1 MLDFFDL
8 TLNDLE
14 TTIGALGKEKYRS
27 RQLFKWVYNK
37 GIHNFSEMTNITKDL
52 RLIFGNMFDTGLPGV
67 KDVLFSKDGSIKFAF
82 LLKDGNIVE
91 SIFMPEQKR
100 DTLCISTQIG
110 CRMGCKFCVT
120 GKIGYV
126 RNLTTS
132 EIVGQ
137 LMAVKQYLESKS
149 NPPDINKKASFPD
162 YGQDRLSVKRGP
174 REPTEKLITNIVFM
188 GMGEPVD
195 NLDNVMHALDIL
207 KDPFGLDY
215 SHRKITLSSV
225 GLIDGL
231 HLIKPKVAGIAISL
245 NAADDEK
252 RSYLMPIN
260 RIYPIRTIINF
271 TKDFKGTNRTRIT
284 FEYILIKDFNDSL
297 EDAKQLSEILKGVRC
312 KINLIPYNESP
323 YIEFKTPDP
332 EKIEQF
338 QAYLLSRNFTAII
351 RNSRGQDIGGACGQL
366 GMRYL
371 QDNAEGNKVKN

>member
-1 MLDFFDL
+1 MHNFFDL

-14 TTIGALGKEKYRS
+14 TTISALGKEKYRS
-27 RQLFKWVYNK
+27 RQLYKWVYNK
-37 GIHNFSEMTNITKDL
+37 GIYDFNEMTNVSKGL
-52 RLIFGNMFDTGLPGV
+52 RLVFRDMFDTMLPGIKEV
-67 KDVLFSKDGSIKFAF
+67 FFSQDGSTKFAF
-82 LLKDGNIVE
+82 LLKDGNVVE
-91 SIFMPEQKR
+91 SIFMPEEKR

-120 GKIGYV
+120 GKIGFI

-137 LMAVKQYLESKS
+137 LVAVRQYLENETNSSNTSK
-149 NPPDINKKASFPD
+149 INALPNGGQGRLIAKKE
-162 YGQDRLSVKRGP
+162 L
-174 REPTEKLITNIVFM
+174 RESSEKLITNIVFM

-195 NLDNVMHALDIL
+195 NLDNVMRALDIL
-207 KDPFGLDY
+207 KNPFGLDY
-215 SHRKITLSSV
+215 SYRKITLSSV

-260 RIYPIRTIINF
+260 RLYPIRTILNF
-271 TKDFKGTNRTRIT
+271 VNDFKGTNRTRIT

-297 EDAKQLSEILKGVRC
+297 EDAKQLSEILKGVKC

-323 YIEFKTPDP
+323 YLEFKTPDT
-332 EKIEQF
+332 ETTERF
-338 QAYLLSRNFTAII
+338 QAYLINRCFTTII

-371 QDNAEGNKVKN
+371 KAGFKDSRV

>member
-1 MLDFFDL
+1 MHNFFDL

-14 TTIGALGKEKYRS
+14 TAISALGKEKYRS
-27 RQLFKWVYNK
+27 RQLYKWVYNK
-37 GIHNFSEMTNITKDL
+37 GIYDFNEMTNVPKSL
-52 RLIFGNMFDTGLPGV
+52 RLVFSDMFDMGLPEIKEV
-67 KDVLFSKDGSIKFAF
+67 FPSRDGSIKFAF
-82 LLKDGNIVE
+82 LLKDGNVVE
-91 SIFMPEQKR
+91 SIFMPEEKR

-120 GKIGYV
+120 GKIGFI
-126 RNLTTS
+126 RDLTTS

-137 LMAVKQYLESKS
+137 LIAVKQYLENGASPTNTPKIVS
-149 NPPDINKKASFPD
+149 LTGERQGRLIAKKE
-162 YGQDRLSVKRGP
+162 L
-174 REPTEKLITNIVFM
+174 RESSEKLITNIVFM

-195 NLDNVMHALDIL
+195 NLDNVMRALDIL

-215 SHRKITLSSV
+215 SYRKITLSSV

-260 RIYPIRTIINF
+260 RLYPIRSILNF
-271 TKDFKGTNRTRIT
+271 VKYFKGTNRTRIT
-284 FEYILIKDFNDSL
+284 FEYILIKGFNDSL
-297 EDAKQLSEILKGVRC
+297 EDAKQLSEILKGVKC
-312 KINLIPYNESP
+312 KINLIPYNESH
-323 YIEFKTPDP
+323 YFDFKTPDA
-332 EKIEQF
+332 ETIERF
-338 QAYLLSRNFTAII
+338 QAHLTSRFFTTII

-371 QDNAEGNKVKN
+371 EAGSKDSRV

>member
-1 MLDFFDL
+1 MHNFFDL

-14 TTIGALGKEKYRS
+14 TTISALGKEKYRS
-27 RQLFKWVYNK
+27 RQLYKWVYNK
-37 GIHNFSEMTNITKDL
+37 GIYDFNEMTNVSKGL
-52 RLIFGNMFDTGLPGV
+52 RLVFRDMFDTMLPGIKEV
-67 KDVLFSKDGSIKFAF
+67 FFSQDGSTKFAF
-82 LLKDGNIVE
+82 LLKDGNVVE
-91 SIFMPEQKR
+91 SIFMPEEKR

-120 GKIGYV
+120 GKIGFI

-137 LMAVKQYLESKS
+137 LVAVRQYLENETNSSNTSK
-149 NPPDINKKASFPD
+149 INALPNGGQGRLIAKKE
-162 YGQDRLSVKRGP
+162 L
-174 REPTEKLITNIVFM
+174 RESSEKLITNIVFM

-195 NLDNVMHALDIL
+195 NLDNVMRALDIL
-207 KDPFGLDY
+207 KNPFGLDY
-215 SHRKITLSSV
+215 SYRKITLSSV

-260 RIYPIRTIINF
+260 RLYPIRAILNF
-271 TKDFKGTNRTRIT
+271 VNDFKGTNRTRIT

-297 EDAKQLSEILKGVRC
+297 EDAKQLSEILKGVKC

-323 YIEFKTPDP
+323 YLEFKTPDT
-332 EKIEQF
+332 ETTERF
-338 QAYLLSRNFTAII
+338 QAYLISRCFTTII
-351 RNSRGQDIGGACGQL
+351 RKSRGQDIGGACGQL

-371 QDNAEGNKVKN
+371 KAGFKDSRV